1 MYMKLLAFFAAAL
14 FATTAL
20 AHPNGT
26 YKIDDNADV
35 TVTFLVVGRCPAV
48 DGALT
53 GSLRTL
59 TFSELAL
66 AEPYLFV
73 EGNYVEIHEGQQEV
87 YVNTDENC
95 VPMTDGAR
103 IEASRN
109 TFGGY
114 ALQRM

>member
-1 MYMKLLAFFAAAL
+1 MRIFGFIVAAML
-14 FATTAL
+14 ATTAW

-26 YKIDDNADV
+26 YEIDSNADV
-35 TVTFLVVGRCPAV
+35 TVTFEVIGRCPMA
-48 DGALT
+48 DGALV
-53 GSLRTL
+53 GSLRML

-66 AEPYLFV
+66 SEPFLFV
-73 EGNYVEIHEGQQEV
+73 DGHYVEIHEGQQEI
-87 YVNTDENC
+87 YVNTDESC
-95 VPMTDGAR
+95 LPVTDGAR